1 MPLLLIAQNRGMKSV
16 PQEQTEKRV
25 ALVIGNGAYK
35 ESPLKNPPND
45 ARSMAATLKALG
57 FSVVTKID
65 VAKKEMRSALN
76 AFGEEIRNGGVG
88 LFYYAGHGIQSNGRN
103 YFIPINASIQSEGD
117 VEDEAVSADQV
128 LSRMADA
135 HNRMNIVILDAC
147 RNNPFASSFQSTLGD
162 CELGVLENPRLLD
175 KWKAD
180 TLSTLA
186 PATFNIRRRFLH
198 AAFTVALRWKYL
210 EVNPFKGLAKAPY
223 SEKRLF
229 MTDEE
234 LQTIFN
240 LIDEDL
246 QTLRVKKHIAF
257 LTKFRMFLIFLLNT
271 GLRRQ
276 EGLRLAM
283 KDIDL
288 QRNAIYVVHSKSNYM
303 RTVPLNNIAR
313 KILDQLDAGLFPKMN
328 KNHVSRKFGTY
339 VTAAK
344 LEGFKLHSL
353 RHTFATNLVSR
364 GVDIYSVSRLLGHSD
379 IKTTLI
385 YAKAN
390 LATLEREVT
399 KLERGGGR
407 DKKNGKDSA
416 MLE

>member
-1 MPLLLIAQNRGMKSV
+1 M
-16 PQEQTEKRV
+16 
-25 ALVIGNGAYK
+25 
-35 ESPLKNPPND
+35 
-45 ARSMAATLKALG
+45 ATLRKR
-57 FSVVTKID
+57 F
-65 VAKKEMRSALN
+65 AKKGPVFDVDFVYRGKRYVKSTGTSDPHIAKQILHDILGKIARGKFDLEIYERKHLKLSEFFEEYFSFAKSFKRASTIYNERSIAKK
-76 AFGEEIRNGGVG
+76 FISFVG
-88 LFYYAGHGIQSNGRN
+88 
-103 YFIPINASIQSEGD
+103 D
-117 VEDEAVSADQV
+117 
-128 LSRMADA
+128 
-135 HNRMNIVILDAC
+135 
-147 RNNPFASSFQSTLGD
+147 T
-162 CELGVLENPRLLD
+162 ELGALENPRLLD

-186 PATFNIRRRFLH
+186 PATFNIRRRFLQ
-198 AAFTVALRWKYL
+198 AAFTVAVRWKYL
-210 EVNPFKGLAKAPY
+210 EINPFKGIAKAPY
-223 SEKRLF
+223 TEKRLF

-234 LQTIFN
+234 LQAIFD
-240 LIDEDL
+240 LIDKDL
-246 QTLRVKKHIAF
+246 ETLRVKKHIAF

-276 EGLRLAM
+276 EGLRLAE

-288 QRNAIYVVHSKSNYM
+288 KRNAIYVVHSKSNYM

-313 KILDQLDAGLFPKMN
+313 KILDQLDANLFQKMN

-364 GVDIYSVSRLLGHSD
+364 GVDIYTVSRLLGHSD

-385 YAKAN
+385 YAKSN
-390 LATLEREVT
+390 LAILERAVI
-399 KLERGGGR
+399 KLEGAETN
-407 DKKNGKDSA
+407 DEGKVSA